1 MTGSTLSRA
10 DYLARWSTLHGG
22 YDPAQ
27 SRWVSG
33 WLATSYAAATPFV
46 RLRIPP
52 DVVTVIGGL
61 LAAVAIWPA
70 SRGGHWPIVAAVVI
84 GLSGLFDGLDGAVA
98 VISDRVTLWGAML
111 DSVVDRL
118 GEVAML
124 IALWVAGA
132 PAWVCIAAGVASWT
146 LEYARARATAVGM
159 GDTAV
164 ITIGERPTRIA
175 IAAMFL
181 LAAGVYVGSATTWL
195 AVGAYAWL
203 VTAAI
208 GLLQFLWALR
218 GSSTVADRGGK

>member
-1 MTGSTLSRA
+1 MTRVILSRQ
-10 DYLARWSTLHGG
+10 DYLNRWSTLHGG
-22 YDPAQ
+22 YEPAH

-33 WLATSYAAATPFV
+33 WLATSYTAATPFV
-46 RLRIPP
+46 RLSIPP

-61 LAAVAIWPA
+61 LAALAIWPA
-70 SRGGHWPIVAAVVI
+70 SRGGHWLIAAAVLFGV
-84 GLSGLFDGLDGAVA
+84 SGLFDGLDGAVA

-124 IALWVAGA
+124 IAVWIAGA

-146 LEYARARATAVGM
+146 LEYARARAAAVGL
-159 GDTAV
+159 GDGAV

-181 LAAGVYVGSATTWL
+181 LAAGVYLESGSTWL

-208 GLLQFLWALR
+208 GLMQILR
-218 GSSTVADRGGK
+218 VFRRSSTGSNRGGP

>member
-1 MTGSTLSRA
+1 MKRVTLSRQ
-10 DYLARWSTLHGG
+10 DYLNRWSTLHGG
-22 YDPAQ
+22 YDPAH

-70 SRGGHWPIVAAVVI
+70 SSGGHWPIVAAVVI
-84 GLSGLFDGLDGAVA
+84 GVSGLFDGLDGAVA

-132 PAWVCIAAGVASWT
+132 PSWVCIAAGVTSWT
-146 LEYARARATAVGM
+146 LEYARARAAAVGL
-159 GDTAV
+159 GDAAI
-164 ITIGERPTRIA
+164 ITVGERPTRIA

-181 LAAGVYVGSATTWL
+181 LAAGVYVASASTWL

-203 VTAAI
+203 
-208 GLLQFLWALR
+208 
-218 GSSTVADRGGK
+218 SSTAVGLIQILWVLRRSSTGPDRGGA

>member
-1 MTGSTLSRA
+1 MTRVTLSRQ
-10 DYLARWSTLHGG
+10 DYLVRWSALHDG
-22 YDPAQ
+22 YDPAH

-33 WLATSYAAATPFV
+33 WLATSYTAATPFV

-70 SRGGHWPIVAAVVI
+70 SRGGHWPLVAAVVV
-84 GLSGLFDGLDGAVA
+84 GVSGLFDGLDGAVA

-118 GEVAML
+118 GEIAML
-124 IALWVAGA
+124 IALWIAGA
-132 PAWVCIAAGVASWT
+132 PAWTCIAAGVASWT
-146 LEYARARATAVGM
+146 LEYARARAAAVGL
-159 GDTAV
+159 GDGAV
-164 ITIGERPTRIA
+164 ITVGERPTRIA

-181 LAAGVYVGSATTWL
+181 LAAGVYLESSSTWL

-203 VTAAI
+203 ASAVV
-208 GLLQFLWALR
+208 GLTQILWVLR
-218 GSSTVADRGGK
+218 RSSTHPQTGGS